1 MSERRSCGR
10 YVYLADGQ
18 AADIDET
25 WEVVERGDERH
36 TRSTR
41 CVPAARSVLAV
52 ESIQRNGR
60 WRTCDLQWR
69 HSPDDGSQARATA
82 SYRFGEG
89 GIEVRLTP
97 PAGAVKTV
105 RVAACAIFSPLLRI
119 YAGETIHRLCRC
131 GGGRVLV
138 PWIGPPDQAQRL
150 FLPQY
155 SERRVRKVGAARI
168 RVDGRSRRCA
178 EFDYSGGP
186 YVPGARFWVDAN
198 GLLLR
203 YRWQQPE
210 GADWDVR
217 LADWRSC
224 ERTARDSGRE

>member
-1 MSERRSCGR
+1 MSARRSCGR
-10 YVYLADGQ
+10 YVYLAAGQ

-41 CVPAARSVLAV
+41 RVSAARTVLVV
-52 ESIQRNGR
+52 ESIQHNGH
-60 WRTCDLQWR
+60 WQTCDLRWR
-69 HSPDDGSQARATA
+69 HSPNDGSQIRATA
-82 SYRFGEG
+82 SYRFGED
-89 GIEVRLTP
+89 GIEVRLTH
-97 PAGAVKTV
+97 PAGTIQTV
-105 RVAACAIFSPLLRI
+105 QAEDSGVFSPLLRI

-131 GGGRVLV
+131 GGSRVLV
-138 PWIGPPDQAQRL
+138 PWIGPPDEAQRM
-150 FLPQY
+150 FRPQY
-155 SERRVRKVGAARI
+155 SERRVYKVGAARI
-168 RVDGRSRRCA
+168 RVDGRSRSCA

-203 YRWQQPE
+203 YRWRQPD

-217 LADWRSC
+217 LADWRPD
-224 ERTARDSGRE
+224 E